1 VNVACTARDELFHH
15 TTTESFGNAPPYGG
29 IAIGMHGPVTHVW
42 IMLHTAC
49 GFICRARPPHAPLM
63 PVVQQLRPEAQS
75 LLVAQLPPT
84 ACFATV
90 AVAVALAVADAV
102 AVTVAVTVAVAV
114 AVVDATAGVLDDAVG
129 SIVTDDADWP

>member
-1 VNVACTARDELFHH
+1 
-15 TTTESFGNAPPYGG
+15 
-29 IAIGMHGPVTHVW
+29 MHGPVTHVW

-90 AVAVALAVADAV
+90 AVAVAVAVVLAVADAV
-102 AVTVAVTVAVAV
+102 VVTVAVAVAV